1 MMPSDSYR
9 LYQVERLKSADEIRR
24 ADEHA
29 GRLAATVARLVRGIV
44 RPAPPAPS
52 TPRPGMARA
61 VISRA
66 AEPAGRRG
74 RMIEMMVRR

>member
-29 GRLAATVARLVRGIV
+29 GRLAATVARLVRGIL
-44 RPAPPAPS
+44 RPARPAPS
-52 TPRPGMARA
+52 TPGPRPGMARA
-61 VISRA
+61 VVSRA
-66 AEPAGRRG
+66 AEPACRRAG
-74 RMIEMMVRR
+74 